1 MILKKITKLTKN
13 RDIGYASSG
22 YIAEKVNIFLV
33 IPVHLFSW
41 QNLMQQQRHENR
53 QSEHP

>member
-22 YIAEKVNIFLV
+22 YIAEKVKNFFSNICTPMFLAE
-33 IPVHLFSW
+33 SDAATKTW
-41 QNLMQQQRHENR
+41 KETK
-53 QSEHP
+53 